1 MSEEEKEKTV
11 MKEGNVAMADRSLD
25 KEFDVLKNDLGT
37 LKEDV
42 ATIAKLLARKGSAQ
56 FNEAV
61 DNGKARVQAGVGVLE
76 EQITERPLTSLLV
89 AFGIGILLGKLTH
102 R

>member
-1 MSEEEKEKTV
+1 
-11 MKEGNVAMADRSLD
+11 MKEGTATMVERSLD

-42 ATIAKLLARKGSAQ
+42 SNIAKLLAKKGSAQ
-56 FNEAV
+56 LNDAV
-61 DNGKARVQAGVGVLE
+61 DQGKARVQAGVDVLE
-76 EQITERPLTSLLV
+76 DQVTARPLTSLLL
-89 AFGIGILLGKLTH
+89 AFGIGIMLGKITQ

>member
-1 MSEEEKEKTV
+1 
-11 MKEGNVAMADRSLD
+11 MKEGTATMVDRSLD

-42 ATIAKLLARKGSAQ
+42 ANIAKLLARKGTAQ
-56 FNEAV
+56 LNEAV
-61 DNGKARVQAGVGVLE
+61 DGGKARVQAGVDVLE
-76 EQITERPLTSLLV
+76 EQVTARPLTSLLV
-89 AFGIGILLGKLTH
+89 AFGIGIMLGKITQ

>member
-1 MSEEEKEKTV
+1 
-11 MKEGNVAMADRSLD
+11 MKEGNMAMADRSLE

-42 ATIAKLLARKGSAQ
+42 ATIAKLLAKKGQSQ
-56 FNEAV
+56 LNEAV
-61 DNGKARVQAGVGVLE
+61 DTGKARVQAGVDVLE
-76 EQITERPLTSLLV
+76 DQITARPLTSLLV
-89 AFGIGILLGKLTH
+89 AFGVGIMLGKLTQ

>member
-1 MSEEEKEKTV
+1 
-11 MKEGNVAMADRSLD
+11 MKEGTATMVDRSLD

-42 ATIAKLLARKGSAQ
+42 ANIAKLLARKGTAQ
-56 FNEAV
+56 LNDAV
-61 DNGKARVQAGVGVLE
+61 DGGKARVQAGVDVLE
-76 EQITERPLTSLLV
+76 EQVTARPLTSLLV
-89 AFGIGILLGKLTH
+89 AFGIGILLGKVTQ

>member
-1 MSEEEKEKTV
+1 
-11 MKEGNVAMADRSLD
+11 MKEGSTIMADRSLE

-42 ATIAKLLARKGSAQ
+42 STIAKLLAKKGTAQ
-56 FNEAV
+56 LNDAV
-61 DNGKARVQAGVGVLE
+61 DSGKARVQAGVDVLE
-76 EQITERPLTSLLV
+76 EQVTARPLTSLLV
-89 AFGIGILLGKLTH
+89 AFGIGILLGKVSQ

>member
-1 MSEEEKEKTV
+1 
-11 MKEGNVAMADRSLD
+11 MKEGTATMVDRSLD

-42 ATIAKLLARKGSAQ
+42 ANIAKLLARKGTAQ
-56 FNEAV
+56 LNDAV
-61 DNGKARVQAGVGVLE
+61 DGGKARVQAGVDVLE
-76 EQITERPLTSLLV
+76 EQVTARPLTSLLV
-89 AFGIGILLGKLTH
+89 AFGIGILLGKITQ

>member
-1 MSEEEKEKTV
+1 
-11 MKEGNVAMADRSLD
+11 MKEGNAAMVDRSLD

-42 ATIAKLLARKGSAQ
+42 SNIAKLLAKKGTAQ
-56 FNEAV
+56 FNDAV
-61 DNGKARVQAGVGVLE
+61 DGGKARVQAGVGVLE
-76 EQITERPLTSLLV
+76 EQVTARPLTSLLL
-89 AFGIGILLGKLTH
+89 AFGIGIMLGKITQ

>member
-1 MSEEEKEKTV
+1 
-11 MKEGNVAMADRSLD
+11 MKEGTATMVDRSLD

-42 ATIAKLLARKGSAQ
+42 ANIAKLLARKGTAQ
-56 FNEAV
+56 LNEAV
-61 DNGKARVQAGVGVLE
+61 DGGKARVQAGVDVLE
-76 EQITERPLTSLLV
+76 EQVTARPLTSLLL
-89 AFGIGILLGKLTH
+89 AFGIGILLGKITQ

>member
-1 MSEEEKEKTV
+1 
-11 MKEGNVAMADRSLD
+11 MKEGTATMADRSLD

-42 ATIAKLLARKGSAQ
+42 ANIAKLLARKGTAQ
-56 FNEAV
+56 FNDVV
-61 DNGKARVQAGVGVLE
+61 DNGKARVEAGVGVLE
-76 EQITERPLTSLLV
+76 DQVTARPLTSLLL
-89 AFGIGILLGKLTH
+89 AFGIGILLGKITQ

>member
-1 MSEEEKEKTV
+1 
-11 MKEGNVAMADRSLD
+11 MADRSLE

-42 ATIAKLLARKGSAQ
+42 STIAKLLAKKGQ
-56 FNEAV
+56 TQLNDAV
-61 DNGKARVQAGVGVLE
+61 DTGKARIGAGVDVLE
-76 EQITERPLTSLLV
+76 DQITARPLTSLLV
-89 AFGIGILLGKLTH
+89 AFGIGILLGKLTQ

>member
-1 MSEEEKEKTV
+1 
-11 MKEGNVAMADRSLD
+11 MKEGNVAMADRSLE

-42 ATIAKLLARKGSAQ
+42 STIAKLLAKKGQSQ
-56 FNEAV
+56 LNEAV
-61 DNGKARVQAGVGVLE
+61 DTGKARVQAGVDVLE
-76 EQITERPLTSLLV
+76 DQITARPLTSLLV
-89 AFGIGILLGKLTH
+89 AFGVGILLGKMTQ

>member
-1 MSEEEKEKTV
+1 
-11 MKEGNVAMADRSLD
+11 MKEGTTTMVDRSLD

-42 ATIAKLLARKGSAQ
+42 ANIAKLLARKGTAQ
-56 FNEAV
+56 LNEAV
-61 DNGKARVQAGVGVLE
+61 DGGKARVQAGVDVLE
-76 EQITERPLTSLLV
+76 EQVTARPLTSLLV
-89 AFGIGILLGKLTH
+89 AFGIGIMLGKITQ